1 MRTTHQSDSAA
12 GNGDGAARRSPH
24 ASGTPAHSGR
34 ERGGRAIARKLDG
47 RARQCLRSRAL
58 LVYDP
63 DNVFSS
69 VTPPYLSLPAQSEL
83 ISR

>member
-1 MRTTHQSDSAA
+1 
-12 GNGDGAARRSPH
+12 
-24 ASGTPAHSGR
+24 
-34 ERGGRAIARKLDG
+34 
-47 RARQCLRSRAL
+47 L